1 MTGKNEVTRGRR
13 GMVVSC
19 SLGEGRCI
27 SSREEAFCFS
37 LKSLAEGAEF
47 QISALL
53 FVSVF
58 LFFCLFL

>member
-1 MTGKNEVTRGRR
+1 MTRGRR

-27 SSREEAFCFS
+27 SSREGAFCFS

-58 LFFCLFL
+58 FFIFFCLFL